1 MGRDLSGRGEKGIPM
16 FKSILAALSFCALAL
31 LPRAASSQTLKTFSG
46 DHYSIG
52 LASSWDT
59 VQTHLVLGKSLGSQ
73 GMAALGVSL
82 GSTLPNL
89 DSLTAAYAVTLGGD
103 IKKDS
108 SGRMTLGKYDVHW
121 QKFTYDSLPGLSKAV
136 TQAAGFPVNLKKGE
150 FRVYYLNSDGVSF
163 SVACMSIVS
172 LVKAPYAEVET
183 AIGTTLKLNSGTGI
197 IPLSRGF
204 GREIWV
210 KDGKVGGA
218 WLKANR
224 VYAVECY
231 DTRGAFLGQA
241 THAAEG
247 TWQLPKFQGEMLVR
261 LKKVDGNG
269 MHFLVRP

>member
-1 MGRDLSGRGEKGIPM
+1 M
-16 FKSILAALSFCALAL
+16 FKSMLAALSLCVMGF
-31 LPRAASSQTLKTFSG
+31 LPQGISAQTKTFSG

-52 LASSWDT
+52 FSSSWDT
-59 VQTHLVLGKSLGSQ
+59 VQTHMILGKSLGLQ

-82 GSTLPNL
+82 GTSLPDI
-89 DSLTAAYAVTLGGD
+89 DSLTAAYAESLGGT

-108 SGRMTLGKYDVHW
+108 AGKVTLGKYDVHW

-163 SVACMSIVS
+163 SIACMSIMS
-172 LVKAPYAEVET
+172 GVKAPYGEVET
-183 AIGTTLKLNSGTGI
+183 AIGTTLKLYAGVGI
-197 IPLSRGF
+197 IPLTRGF
-204 GREIWV
+204 AREIWV

-247 TWQLPKFQGEMLVR
+247 AWQLPKIQGEILVR
-261 LKKVDGNG
+261 LKTVDGNG
-269 MHFLVRP
+269 MHFLLRP

>member
-1 MGRDLSGRGEKGIPM
+1 M
-16 FKSILAALSFCALAL
+16 FKSMLAALSLCVLGF
-31 LPRAASSQTLKTFSG
+31 LPGAASAQATRTFSG
-46 DHYSIG
+46 DHYSIA

-59 VQTHLVLGKSLGSQ
+59 VQTHLVLGKSLGLQ

-82 GSTLPNL
+82 GSSLPNI
-89 DSLTAAYAVTLGGD
+89 DSLSAAYAETLGGD

-108 SGRMTLGKYDVHW
+108 SGHKPLGKYDVYW

-136 TQAAGFPVNLKKGE
+136 SDAAGFPVNLKNGE

-163 SVACMSIVS
+163 SIACMSI
-172 LVKAPYAEVET
+172 LAGVKPPYSEIEA
-183 AIGTTLKLNSGTGI
+183 AIGNTLKLNAGVGI

-204 GREIWV
+204 AREIWV

-224 VYAVECY
+224 VYAVDCY
-231 DTRGAFLGQA
+231 DTRGAYLGQA

-247 TWQLPKFQGEMLVR
+247 AWQLPKVQGEILVR
-261 LKKVDGNG
+261 LKTVSGEG